1 MGMSHLGTVLVSSM
15 RDVISEVVVISVDVV
30 DGL

>member
-1 MGMSHLGTVLVSSM
+1 MPHLGTVLVSSM